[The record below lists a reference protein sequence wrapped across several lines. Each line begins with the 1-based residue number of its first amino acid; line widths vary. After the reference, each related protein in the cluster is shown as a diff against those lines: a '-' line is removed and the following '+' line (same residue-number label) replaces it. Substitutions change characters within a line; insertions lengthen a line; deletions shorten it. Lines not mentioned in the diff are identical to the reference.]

1 MIGLHKSP
9 PATGVALAGADA
21 HRSAESAAT
30 DFQGKPI
37 PSGSWA
43 ACLVP
48 LDACRFRLFSQA
60 PLKPQAACRCRSASG
75 AAILASGAR
84 IELSPF
90 RAISLSEMRP
100 RHSLLPVEHWKVIA
114 PGAPA
119 FVQAPAPGLVLETEE
134 YAGRHHSVGRESF
147 VVKHPGRSSERWNHY
162 GGRYCDKTIRIVID
176 HVRQMNS
183 RTAEDPTLIYSK
195 TAASPN
201 LLGLSPTPTQSSI
214 KAVPDC
220 SNYLI

>member
-1 MIGLHKSP
+1 MIGSHKPP
-9 PATGVALAGADA
+9 PATRVAVPSPMLIDQPRAPS
-21 HRSAESAAT
+21 RIR
-30 DFQGKPI
+30 KPI
-37 PSGSWA
+37 PSGSGAHAWF
-43 ACLVP
+43 P
-48 LDACRFRLFSQA
+48 LNACRSRLVLA
-60 PLKPQAACRCRSASG
+60 GVPEPQAACRCRSASR
-75 AAILASGAR
+75 ATILVSGAR
-84 IELSPF
+84 IELSLF

-100 RHSLLPVEHWKVIA
+100 RHSLLPVEHWKMT

-119 FVQAPAPGLVLETEE
+119 FAQAPAPGLVLETEE

-176 HVRQMNS
+176 HVRQMIF

-201 LLGLSPTPTQSSI
+201 LRSFPHSHSI
-214 KAVPDC
+214 I
-220 SNYLI
+220 N